1 MGISK
6 AENLTSH
13 GTLIV
18 DSQTMQDAFE
28 NVKPGSSGMLKE
40 LSSKIYQPAQLLMG
54 WQVRP
59 PHARLCPTE
68 LLTLSWACWYLQNKI
83 NYENYDK
90 HISVTVNKWTMWMH
104 TCNSGM

>member
-18 DSQTMQDAFE
+18 DSQTLQDAFE

-54 WQVRP
+54 
-59 PHARLCPTE
+59 
-68 LLTLSWACWYLQNKI
+68 
-83 NYENYDK
+83 
-90 HISVTVNKWTMWMH
+90 
-104 TCNSGM
+104 